1 MKNKLISIVIIF
13 VLNNDLSAQNINIG
27 IFVGKDFYSIK
38 ELDKGFNLYDLTK
51 AEINRQSFF
60 DPIIAGLD
68 FEVNLNKNYKVEL
81 FAEAAYLKYNVSYSR
96 NYPELLNPFN
106 IKTSVYSID
115 WARANLGISII
126 SSFIKFSNIEL
137 SGGGGINYSIIA
149 PVVSDK
155 FLYETL
161 RDKFTELD
169 VSKDIK
175 LKSSIGGHLQA
186 NLGYNIKPLNLIP
199 SIEIKYL
206 FTSEGRYEEP
216 SKFFTLKMKIL
227 YSFW

>member
-1 MKNKLISIVIIF
+1 MKNQFLSIVLF
-13 VLNNDLSAQNINIG
+13 FALNISLSAQRINIG

-38 ELDKGFNLYDLTK
+38 ELNTSFNLYDLTK
-51 AEINRQSFF
+51 AEIDRKSFS
-60 DPIIAGLD
+60 DPLIAGLD
-68 FEVNLNKNYKVEL
+68 FEVNLNKNYRVEL
-81 FAEAAYLKYNVSYSR
+81 FAEAAYLKYNITYSR

-115 WARANLGISII
+115 WARANFGVSII
-126 SSFIKFSNIEL
+126 SSFINFRNIEL

-161 RDKFTELD
+161 RDKFVELD
-169 VSKDIK
+169 VSNDIK
-175 LKSSIGGHLQA
+175 LKGSIGGHLQA

-199 SIEIKYL
+199 SIELKYL

-216 SKFFTLKMKIL
+216 SKFFTLKIKVL
-227 YSFW
+227 YSF

>member
-1 MKNKLISIVIIF
+1 MKNQFLSIVLF
-13 VLNNDLSAQNINIG
+13 FALNISLSAQRINIG

-38 ELDKGFNLYDLTK
+38 ELNTSFNLYDLTK
-51 AEINRQSFF
+51 AEINRKSFS
-60 DPIIAGLD
+60 DPLIAGLD
-68 FEVNLNKNYKVEL
+68 FEVNLNKNYRVEL
-81 FAEAAYLKYNVSYSR
+81 FAEAAYLKYNITYSR

-115 WARANLGISII
+115 WARANFGVSII
-126 SSFIKFSNIEL
+126 SSFINFRNIEL

-161 RDKFTELD
+161 RDKFVELD
-169 VSKDIK
+169 VSNDIK
-175 LKSSIGGHLQA
+175 LKGSIGGHLQA

-199 SIEIKYL
+199 SIELKYL

-216 SKFFTLKMKIL
+216 SKFFTLKIKVL
-227 YSFW
+227 YSF

>member
-1 MKNKLISIVIIF
+1 VKNQFLSIVLF
-13 VLNNDLSAQNINIG
+13 FALNISLSAQRINIG

-38 ELDKGFNLYDLTK
+38 ELNTSFNLYDLTK
-51 AEINRQSFF
+51 AEIDRKSFS
-60 DPIIAGLD
+60 DPLIAGLD
-68 FEVNLNKNYKVEL
+68 FEVNLNKNYRVEL
-81 FAEAAYLKYNVSYSR
+81 FAEAAYLKYNITYSR

-115 WARANLGISII
+115 WARANFGVSII
-126 SSFIKFSNIEL
+126 SSFINFRNIEL

-161 RDKFTELD
+161 RDKFVELD
-169 VSKDIK
+169 VSNDIK
-175 LKSSIGGHLQA
+175 LKGSIGGHLQA

-199 SIEIKYL
+199 SIELKYL

-216 SKFFTLKMKIL
+216 SKFFTLKIKVL
-227 YSFW
+227 YSF

>member
-1 MKNKLISIVIIF
+1 MKNQFLSIVLF
-13 VLNNDLSAQNINIG
+13 FALNISLSAQRINIG

-38 ELDKGFNLYDLTK
+38 ELNTSFNLYDLTK
-51 AEINRQSFF
+51 AEINRKSFS
-60 DPIIAGLD
+60 DPLIAGLD
-68 FEVNLNKNYKVEL
+68 FEVNLNKNYRVEL
-81 FAEAAYLKYNVSYSR
+81 FAEAAYLKYNITYSR

-115 WARANLGISII
+115 WARANFGVSII
-126 SSFIKFSNIEL
+126 SSFINFRNIEL

-161 RDKFTELD
+161 RDKFVELD
-169 VSKDIK
+169 VSNDIK
-175 LKSSIGGHLQA
+175 LKGSIGGHLQA

-199 SIEIKYL
+199 SIELKYL

-216 SKFFTLKMKIL
+216 SKFFTLKKKVL
-227 YSFW
+227 YSF

>member
-1 MKNKLISIVIIF
+1 VKNQFLSIVLF
-13 VLNNDLSAQNINIG
+13 FALNISLSAQRINIG

-38 ELDKGFNLYDLTK
+38 ELNTSFNLYDLTK
-51 AEINRQSFF
+51 AEINRKSFS
-60 DPIIAGLD
+60 DPLIAGLD
-68 FEVNLNKNYKVEL
+68 FEVNLNKNYRVEL
-81 FAEAAYLKYNVSYSR
+81 FAEAAYLKYNITYSR

-115 WARANLGISII
+115 WARANFGVSII
-126 SSFIKFSNIEL
+126 SSFINFRNIEL

-161 RDKFTELD
+161 RDKFVELD
-169 VSKDIK
+169 VSNDIK
-175 LKSSIGGHLQA
+175 LKGSIGGHLQA

-199 SIEIKYL
+199 SIELKYL

-216 SKFFTLKMKIL
+216 SKFFTLKIKVL
-227 YSFW
+227 YSF